1 MLPVMPVMLVSRATT
16 RRSRATG
23 GNEDRGQA
31 MEWKRGELVLSDDPG
46 RLDLDVV
53 HGFLSRSYWAEG
65 IPRRT
70 VERSIAHSIPFGV
83 YHLLPPAGTPGTLVE
98 RQVGFARVVSDHAT
112 FAYLADVFVLEPYRG
127 QGLGIWLVEC
137 VVAHPELQS
146 LRRWLLATKDAQSL
160 YRRFGWG
167 PLATPDRFME
177 RLPEGRYA
185 RDREER

>member
-1 MLPVMPVMLVSRATT
+1 MSSRRAAT
-16 RRSRATG
+16 SG
-23 GNEDRGQA
+23 EDLKPA
-31 MEWKRGELVLSDDPG
+31 VEWRRGELVVSDDPG
-46 RLDLDVV
+46 RLDLAVV

-83 YHLLPPAGTPGTLVE
+83 YHLPLSAETPAE

-127 QGLGIWLVEC
+127 QGLGNWLVEC

-146 LRRWLLATKDAQSL
+146 LRRWMLATQDAHSL

-185 RDREER
+185 RDREAG